1 MDGFCFSS
9 GQVAGKNLFY
19 ILLQKRNNSQEDL
32 IQGPL
37 FPAIVRLAIPLLLA
51 NLMQTAYNIIDT
63 YWVGRLGEEAIA
75 AISLA
80 FPIIFLIISFGAG
93 LTIAGTVL
101 IAQYTGRQ
109 DQENVDLTA
118 GQTIILLVNV
128 SVVISL
134 VGFFASHP
142 ILQLMGAEPGVLGKA
157 TVYLKILFGGA
168 VFMFMFFVFQS
179 ILRGWGDTRTPM
191 WVMFWSVLAN
201 TLLDPLLILGIG
213 PFPKM
218 GIAGAAWATIISRG
232 AAAVVGLWI
241 LFSGRKLL
249 HIRFRHLWPDWQ
261 MQWRLI
267 KLGIPASVEQSI
279 TALGITAMIFIVA
292 DFGTT
297 VVAAYGIGARV
308 LSFVIVP
315 AFAISM
321 ATSTTLGQN
330 FGAGQLERA
339 EKAGW
344 IGAGTG
350 FGALTLFGVLLFL
363 FAEPVTA
370 AFIKDNAEVVRL
382 GSEFLRIMALTFG
395 FFSLQLVF
403 NGAFRGAGKTTTAM
417 MMAFIAFWVTRIP
430 VAYLLANTLEMGPQ
444 GIWWAFPISIV
455 FMGLLTTF
463 WFWLGRWKRAEPDRE
478 TRMKARII
486 GETELDEGVND

>member
-1 MDGFCFSS
+1 M
-9 GQVAGKNLFY
+9 
-19 ILLQKRNNSQEDL
+19 QKRNNSQEDL

-37 FPAIVRLAIPLLLA
+37 FPAIVRLAIPLVLA

-101 IAQYTGRQ
+101 IAQYTGKQ

-134 VGFFASHP
+134 VGFFASNP
-142 ILQLMGAEPGVLGKA
+142 ILRLMGAEPGVLGKA

-201 TLLDPLLILGIG
+201 TILDPLMIMGIG
-213 PFPKM
+213 PFPTM

-249 HIRFRHLWPDWQ
+249 HIRLRHLWPDWK

-297 VVAAYGIGARV
+297 VVAAYGIGARI

-315 AFAISM
+315 AFAIAM

-330 FGAGQLERA
+330 FGANQLERA
-339 EKAGW
+339 ERAGW

-350 FGALTLFGVLLFL
+350 FAALTFFGILLFI

-370 AFIKDNAEVVRL
+370 VFIKENPDVVSM

-395 FFSLQLVF
+395 FFGLQLVF
-403 NGAFRGAGKTTTAM
+403 NGAFRGAGRTATAM
-417 MMAFIAFWVTRIP
+417 VMAFIAFWVTRIP
-430 VAYLLANTLEMGPQ
+430 LAYLLANTFDMGPR

-463 WFWLGRWKRAEPDRE
+463 WFWLGFWKKAKPDRE
-478 TRMKARII
+478 TQIKKRII
-486 GETELDEGVND
+486 DETELDEGVGD

>member
-1 MDGFCFSS
+1 MRK
-9 GQVAGKNLFY
+9 Q
-19 ILLQKRNNSQEDL
+19 NNSQEDL

-37 FPAIVRLAIPLLLA
+37 FPAIVRLAIPLVLA

-101 IAQYTGRQ
+101 VAQYTGKQ

-134 VGFFASHP
+134 VGFFVSNP
-142 ILQLMGAEPGVLGKA
+142 MLQLMGAEPGVLGKA

-179 ILRGWGDTRTPM
+179 ILRGWGDTKTPM

-201 TLLDPLLILGIG
+201 TILDPLMIMGIG

-232 AAAVVGLWI
+232 AAAMVGLWI
-241 LFSGRKLL
+241 LFSGRKVL
-249 HIRFRHLWPDWQ
+249 HIRLRHLWPDWKI
-261 MQWRLI
+261 QWRLV

-297 VVAAYGIGARV
+297 VVAAYGIGARI

-315 AFAISM
+315 AFAIAM

-330 FGAGQLERA
+330 FGADQLDRA

-350 FGALTLFGVLLFL
+350 FAALSFFGILLFI
-363 FAEPVTA
+363 FAEPVTSI
-370 AFIKDNAEVVRL
+370 FIKENPDVVGL

-395 FFSLQLVF
+395 FFGLQLVF
-403 NGAFRGAGKTTTAM
+403 NGAFRGAGRTTTAM
-417 MMAFIAFWVTRIP
+417 VMAFIAFWVTRIP
-430 VAYLLANTLEMGPQ
+430 LAYLLANTLNMGPQ
-444 GIWWAFPISIV
+444 GIWLAFPISIV

-463 WFWLGRWKRAEPDRE
+463 WFWLGRWKQEKPDRE
-478 TRMKARII
+478 TRIKTRII
-486 GETELDEGVND
+486 DETELEEGVGD